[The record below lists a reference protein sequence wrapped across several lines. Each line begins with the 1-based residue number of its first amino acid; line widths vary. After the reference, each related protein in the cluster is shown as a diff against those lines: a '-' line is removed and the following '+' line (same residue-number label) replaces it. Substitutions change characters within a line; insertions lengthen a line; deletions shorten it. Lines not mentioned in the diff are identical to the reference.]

1 MEREKCSGEKRKNN
15 MEKKFPKRILITG
28 ANSYIGVSFEKW
40 MEKNPECYK
49 IDTLDMLTRIG
60 IIQIFLNMMLFI
72 MLRE

>member
-1 MEREKCSGEKRKNN
+1 

-49 IDTLDMLTRIG
+49 IDTLDMLDKI
-60 IIQIFLNMMLFI
+60 L
-72 MLRE
+72 